1 MMGVKTFEEML
12 EEFKGTFKNAL
23 IADAGEIGSAMN
35 VAKTGLE
42 LCTNLFEEQT
52 FVENLK
58 EVFEETMEELK
69 ES

>member
-42 LCTNLFEEQT
+42 LCTNDFEEQT